1 MIQEINRRCFMS
13 FLSLIVIFKEYCNIL
28 RFKSSKEGFVAFVDA
43 IEDGVVILDLKDNGP
58 VVLVSEFSNLALSP
72 VEPVVLSAL
81 LGIHVFELD
90 VVELALEV
98 VFDKRSD

>member
-1 MIQEINRRCFMS
+1 MALVNAIKNGVMIFN
-13 FLSLIVIFKEYCNIL
+13 
-28 RFKSSKEGFVAFVDA
+28 
-43 IEDGVVILDLKDNGP
+43 LKDNGP

-81 LGIHVFELD
+81 LGIHVLELD

-98 VFDKRSD
+98 VFDKRSN